1 MVTTSK
7 DLSHFDFKIA
17 MTIADAK
24 LAKECK
30 HSPKPYINFERKF
43 EIDNLKPIAL

>member
-1 MVTTSK
+1 MVTASK
-7 DLSHFDFKIA
+7 DLCHFDFKIA

-30 HSPKPYINFERKF
+30 HSPKPYINFEK
-43 EIDNLKPIAL
+43 NLSLII